1 MITKLRGDREG
12 PLLFSLQGG
21 KTKNFFQTY
30 SFLSS
35 EGPNLQ
41 NLIVDDFC
49 RPVYHINT
57 GNNARFKEN
66 NNKKRLPQGSGE
78 DTI

>member
-12 PLLFSLQGG
+12 PLLFFSPGR
-21 KTKNFFQTY
+21 KNEKFFQTY

-57 GNNARFKEN
+57 GNKAFFKEN